1 MDGRLRF
8 ILPFGA
14 ILFVFVLYSAYW
26 FYASTQ
32 IRAAV
37 EDWVADQEAAGYV
50 IEREALTVSGYPY
63 RFQITFREP
72 NITAPASD
80 GGWHAELASLQ
91 AHAVPYDLSHW
102 IVRFGGPAFLD
113 DLNAPGSRLELDAS
127 DARVSLVYDDAGETT
142 RVGADL
148 VDLTVVTRAGD
159 APDIRSIGALYL
171 NGVVAT
177 DNTLRVRGM
186 AENVIAAPGVL
197 DPDVERAFG
206 ETLAMARL
214 EFTVTEWSSL
224 ARNADAMAWSQAG
237 GRLDITDAGLQWGPA
252 DLTAVGEFTV
262 DRMARP
268 DGRLS
273 LRVTDPD
280 TLAEAL
286 VEAGLIP
293 EQNREALRVAAMM
306 APRGPEGVSLPFRI
320 RDGGVY
326 LGPARLG
333 GLED

>member
-1 MDGRLRF
+1 MTGRLRF

-14 ILFVFVLYSAYW
+14 IIFVFLLYSAYW
-26 FYASTQ
+26 VYASTQ

-37 EDWVADQEAAGYV
+37 ERWVTEQEAAGYE

-63 RFQITFREP
+63 RFQVTFRAP
-72 NITAPASD
+72 RITAPASD

-91 AHAVPYDLSHW
+91 AHAVPHDLSHW
-102 IVRFGGPAFLD
+102 IVRFGGPAY
-113 DLNAPGSRLELDAS
+113 LNNLNGPGSELELGAS
-127 DARVSLVYDDAGETT
+127 DARISLVYNEAGETE
-142 RVGADL
+142 RVGAELIDFTIL
-148 VDLTVVTRAGD
+148 TRAGD
-159 APDIRSIGALYL
+159 APDVQAIGALYL
-171 NGVVAT
+171 NGIVEA
-177 DNTLRVRGM
+177 DNTLHVRAM
-186 AENVIAAPGVL
+186 AENVVAAPGVL
-197 DPDVERAFG
+197 SHDVERAFG
-206 ETLAMARL
+206 ETLGMARM
-214 EFTVTEWSSL
+214 EFSVTEWASL
-224 ARNADAMAWSQAG
+224 ARNADAVAWSQAG
-237 GRLDITDAGLQWGPA
+237 GQLDITDAALQWGPA
-252 DLTAVGEFTV
+252 DLTAVGEFTL

-286 VEAGLIP
+286 VEARLIP

-333 GLED
+333 GLGN

>member
-1 MDGRLRF
+1 MAGRLRF

-14 ILFVFVLYSAYW
+14 IVFVLALYSAYW
-26 FYASTQ
+26 LYASTQ

-37 EDWVADQEAAGYV
+37 EAWVTDQEAAGYV

-63 RFQITFREP
+63 RFQITFRAP
-72 NITAPASD
+72 HITAPQSD

-102 IVRFGGPAFLD
+102 IIRFGGPAFLD
-113 DLNAPGSRLELDAS
+113 DLRGPGSRLELTAS
-127 DARVSLVYDDAGETT
+127 DARISLVYGDEGETE
-142 RVGADL
+142 RVGAELMDF
-148 VDLTVVTRAGD
+148 TVVTRAGD
-159 APDIRSIGALYL
+159 PPDVASIGALYL
-171 NGVVAT
+171 NGIVEES
-177 DNTLRVRGM
+177 NSLRVRVM
-186 AENVIAAPGVL
+186 AETIVTAPGAL
-197 DPDVERAFG
+197 EPDVERAFG
-206 ETLAMARL
+206 DTLALARMD
-214 EFTVTEWSSL
+214 FTVTEWAAL
-224 ARNADAMAWSQAG
+224 ARDADAMAWRDAG
-237 GRLDITDAGLQWGPA
+237 GQLDITAAGLQWGPA

-262 DRMARP
+262 DQMARP

-286 VEAGLIP
+286 VAAGMIP

-333 GLED
+333 GLND

>member
-1 MDGRLRF
+1 MTGRLRF

-14 ILFVFVLYSAYW
+14 ILFVFLLYSVYW
-26 FYASTQ
+26 LYASTQ

-37 EDWVADQEAAGYV
+37 ETWVTDQEAAGYV
-50 IEREALTVSGYPY
+50 IEREALTVTGYPY
-63 RFQITFREP
+63 RFQITFRAP
-72 NITAPASD
+72 HITAPQSD

-102 IVRFGGPAFLD
+102 IVRFEGPAYLD
-113 DLNAPGSRLELDAS
+113 NLNGPGSQLELGAA
-127 DARVSLVYDDAGETT
+127 DARVSLVYNESGETE
-142 RVGADL
+142 RVGAEL
-148 VDLTVVTRAGD
+148 VDFTVLTRAGD
-159 APDIRSIGALYL
+159 APDVQSIGTLFL
-171 NGVVAT
+171 NGIVEA
-177 DNTLRVRGM
+177 DNTLHVRVM
-186 AENVIAAPGVL
+186 AENVVAASGVL
-197 DPDVERAFG
+197 SRDVERAFG
-206 ETLAMARL
+206 ETVGMARMD
-214 EFTVTEWSSL
+214 FSVTEWSAL
-224 ARNADAMAWSQAG
+224 ARNADAMAWSLAG
-237 GRLDITDAGLQWGPA
+237 GRMDIADATLQWGPA
-252 DLTAVGEFTV
+252 DLTAVGEFTL
-262 DRMARP
+262 DRMARL

-286 VEAGLIP
+286 VDARLIP

-333 GLED
+333 GLGD

>member
-1 MDGRLRF
+1 MTDRLRLLLPIGG
-8 ILPFGA
+8 IL
-14 ILFVFVLYSAYW
+14 LVFALYSIYW
-26 FYASTQ
+26 FFASTQ

-37 EDWVADQEAAGYV
+37 EDWVSDQEAAGYV

-72 NITAPASD
+72 HITAPQSD

-102 IVRFGGPAFLD
+102 IVRFGGPAFID
-113 DLNAPGSRLELDAS
+113 DLNGPGSQLELGAS
-127 DARVSLVYDDAGETT
+127 DARVSLVYNEAGETE
-142 RVGADL
+142 RVGAELIDF
-148 VDLTVVTRAGD
+148 TVLTRAGD
-159 APDIRSIGALYL
+159 APDIQSVGALYL
-171 NGVVAT
+171 NGIVEA
-177 DNTLRVRGM
+177 DNTLHVRVM
-186 AENVIAAPGVL
+186 AESIVAAPGVL
-197 DPDVERAFG
+197 SADIQRAFG
-206 ETLAMARL
+206 DTLDMVRM
-214 EFTVTEWSSL
+214 EFSVTQWASL
-224 ARNADAMAWSQAG
+224 ARNADALSWSQAD

-262 DRMARP
+262 DDYARP

-280 TLAEAL
+280 TLSEAL

-333 GLED
+333 GVPD